1 MTTTPVTSITD
12 EQLAEIESLAS
23 SINHWNMP
31 KAFQEAEEGVHPSE
45 WEWHVGAIDEDG
57 NQYPLLHVN
66 AHQYDSDD
74 SELLARYYAACNQS
88 AIIGLIARLRA
99 AEADAKR
106 FRLFIETV
114 EAESAGATLTAQQK
128 HLFHCMNSV
137 DSVTTDQLIGFF
149 DAAMERK
156 A

>member
-1 MTTTPVTSITD
+1 MKSPVTSITD
-12 EQLAEIESLAS
+12 DQLAEL
-23 SINHWNMP
+23 
-31 KAFQEAEEGVHPSE
+31 EEFVHVE
-45 WEWHVGAIDEDG
+45 LFA
-57 NQYPLLHVN
+57 
-66 AHQYDSDD
+66 DD
-74 SELLARYYAACNQS
+74 ADAGLTMGEMR
-88 AIIGLIARLRA
+88 GLIARLRA

-114 EAESAGATLTAQQK
+114 EAESAGATLTDQQK

-137 DSVTTDQLIGFF
+137 SSVTVDQLIGFF

>member
-1 MTTTPVTSITD
+1 MKSPVTSIAD
-12 EQLAEIESLAS
+12 DQLAEIEKTAEIASLS
-23 SINHWNMP
+23 GGDWWNFSNLYDLMEDSADIEFIAAAKP
-31 KAFQEAEEGVHPSE
+31 KD
-45 WEWHVGAIDEDG
+45 I
-57 NQYPLLHVN
+57 L
-66 AHQYDSDD
+66 
-74 SELLARYYAACNQS
+74 
-88 AIIGLIARLRA
+88 GLIARLRA

-137 DSVTTDQLIGFF
+137 SSVTADQLIGFF

>member
-1 MTTTPVTSITD
+1 MKSPVTSITD
-12 EQLAEIESLAS
+12 DQLAEIEDWCARDTFKDCHTS
-23 SINHWNMP
+23 STTM
-31 KAFQEAEEGVHPSE
+31 G
-45 WEWHVGAIDEDG
+45 
-57 NQYPLLHVN
+57 
-66 AHQYDSDD
+66 
-74 SELLARYYAACNQS
+74 ELRG
-88 AIIGLIARLRA
+88 IIARLRA

-137 DSVTTDQLIGFF
+137 RSVTADQLIGFF